1 MNKLMKTSQWDSEVA
16 SPQFKKDKLARKLQH
31 WFYGPH
37 TDISIYRE
45 SNDFTQ
51 KAKVPQEECLR
62 VELQG
67 ISLRNTQIYLENNIH
82 PQKLFGSFEFRM
94 PSHFGEPGIDALD
107 SSVQNLKFYFTQTQE
122 MKEKVTQA
130 G

>member
-37 TDISIYRE
+37 TD
-45 SNDFTQ
+45 FTQ
-51 KAKVPQEECLR
+51 QAKVPQEECLR
-62 VELQG
+62 VKLQG
-67 ISLRNTQIYLENNIH
+67 IILRNTQIYLEDNIH
-82 PQKLFGSFEFRM
+82 PRKLFGPFEFRM
-94 PSHFGEPGIDALD
+94 PNHFGEPGTDALD